1 MVYRHI
7 LPANRTYY
15 MTARKHRFYGP
26 LPHEEL
32 KDEVIPQPLDLLR
45 VCHLVNQEL
54 RSLVHDQCIFYITIY
69 SIRDL
74 LCALD
79 LLDGYETFHTT
90 PHSTDIFSRMSNIRV
105 RVNDLVLNIRPRRPG
120 LRRGL
125 IAEHSQTTPLW
136 TGPGGKSILNNR
148 AQAAETMSMYEGYE
162 GERIPSGYVQAVEL
176 KNCLRMMMLRDH
188 VLDKS
193 ILERMLPWYQRYQR
207 QHRHKLSAS
216 LV

>member
-1 MVYRHI
+1 MPRDG
-7 LPANRTYY
+7 PTY
-15 MTARKHRFYGP
+15 
-26 LPHEEL
+26 
-32 KDEVIPQPLDLLR
+32 
-45 VCHLVNQEL
+45 VCTG
-54 RSLVHDQCIFYITIY
+54 QCMFYITIY
-69 SIRDL
+69 SKDDL
-74 LCALD
+74 LYALD
-79 LLDGYETFHTT
+79 LLDGYETFRTA
-90 PHSTDIFSRMSNIRV
+90 PCSADIFSCISNIRI
-105 RVNDLVLNIRPRRPG
+105 RVNDHVLNIRPQRYG

-148 AQAAETMSMYEGYE
+148 TQAAETMSMYD
-162 GERIPSGYVQAVEL
+162 GERIPSGFVQAVEL

-207 QHRHKLSAS
+207 QHRHKLSTS